1 MAAMNERARPR
12 SLLLAAAAVA
22 AIVVGAAAVAVWLQA
37 TRESRG
43 DPRETLLRA
52 TNQLA
57 ATDGFTATTEYTPN
71 TSRESTFSEIM
82 EFDGAMARVRWD
94 WDRENCSLSAL
105 DDHWLGRFGAAIDG
119 WDAPDAEPHN
129 FRWTEPGPRIEFDYL
144 DLSVDSRITVH
155 AAAWI
160 DLENGRLVR
169 IERDISDEIGFQ
181 GTAVTTFDH
190 NPQPTCP

>member
-1 MAAMNERARPR
+1 MTAMDERHTSR
-12 SLLLAAAAVA
+12 SVAAAGIIAVA
-22 AIVVGAAAVAVWLQA
+22 LVGAAVIAASFHA
-37 TRESRG
+37 DAESPG
-43 DPRETLLRA
+43 NPQETLLRA
-52 TNQLA
+52 TDQLA

-119 WDAPDAEPHN
+119 WDAPDAEPRN

-181 GTAVTTFDH
+181 GIAVTTFDH
-190 NPQPTCP
+190 DPELTCP

>member
-1 MAAMNERARPR
+1 MTAMDERHTSR
-12 SLLLAAAAVA
+12 SVAAAGIIAVA
-22 AIVVGAAAVAVWLQA
+22 LVGAAVIAASFHA
-37 TRESRG
+37 DAESPG
-43 DPRETLLRA
+43 NPQETLLRA

-57 ATDGFTATTEYTPN
+57 ATDGFTATTEYTPS

-94 WDRENCSLSAL
+94 WDRENCSLRAL

-155 AAAWI
+155 AVAWI
-160 DLENGRLVR
+160 DPESRRLLRV
-169 IERDISDEIGFQ
+169 ERTISDEIGFQ
-181 GTAVTTFDH
+181 GVAVTTIHYDAE
-190 NPQPTCP
+190 PTCG

>member
-1 MAAMNERARPR
+1 MTAMDERHTSR
-12 SLLLAAAAVA
+12 SVAAAGIIAVA
-22 AIVVGAAAVAVWLQA
+22 LVGAAVIAASFHA
-37 TRESRG
+37 DAESPG
-43 DPRETLLRA
+43 NPQETLLRA

-119 WDAPDAEPHN
+119 WDAPDAEPRN

-181 GTAVTTFDH
+181 GIAVTTFDH
-190 NPQPTCP
+190 DPELTCP